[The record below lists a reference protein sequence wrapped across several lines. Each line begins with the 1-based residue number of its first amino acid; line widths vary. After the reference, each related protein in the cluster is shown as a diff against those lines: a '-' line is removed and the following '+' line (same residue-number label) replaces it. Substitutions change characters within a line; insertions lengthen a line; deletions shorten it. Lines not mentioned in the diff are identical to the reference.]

1 MQQQEKAYRC
11 TDYMSR
17 SNAAVH
23 PEDRQALCDW
33 GYQIIAACN
42 GVSRSTAVAAFSIFD
57 RFLSSSSPAAT
68 QALADIQY
76 SQLAFVTCL
85 VIALKVQSGFKV
97 VETDFVSETVCRN
110 MYCPEELNE
119 TEMRVLK
126 ALQWKLNGPT
136 SHDFIDY
143 YIEAMMIEG
152 IHREFLTRFS
162 KALAEIAVTRYSVAL
177 QLPSEVAF
185 TAICCALE
193 YAEFDSTM
201 ESLSLLQL
209 VSGLNPNDQ
218 ELRFLFKTMMRL
230 VRTFLS
236 EPDSGSGAGIP
247 QAQGEVVSI
256 SSDESPMSVAR
267 DVQCRMRYSL

>member
-11 TDYMSR
+11 TDYVSM
-17 SNAAVH
+17 SNAAVR

-33 GYQIIAACN
+33 GYQTIAACN
-42 GVSRSTAVAAFSIFD
+42 GASRSTAVTAFSIFD
-57 RFLSSSSPAAT
+57 RFLSSPSPAAAR
-68 QALADIQY
+68 ALADIHDF
-76 SQLAFVTCL
+76 QLAFVACL
-85 VIALKVQSGFKV
+85 VIALKVRSGFK
-97 VETDFVSETVCRN
+97 VETDFVSETVCGN

-119 TEMRVLK
+119 MEMCILK

-162 KALAEIAVTRYSVAL
+162 KALVEIAVTRYSVAL

-218 ELRFLFKTMMRL
+218 ELRFLFKTMIRL
-230 VRTFLS
+230 VHTFLS
-236 EPDSGSGAGIP
+236 KSDNGSEEIP
-247 QAQGEVVSI
+247 HEEDEEVESVI
-256 SSDESPMSVAR
+256 SDESPTSVAR
-267 DVQCRMRYSL
+267 DFQS